1 VRKLKYHEQKLLKKV
16 NLYNW
21 KSDQNIREIKVLRRY
36 HIQDREDYTKY
47 NKLCGKITKLVGDLR
62 KLPSDDKERI
72 KMTEILLE
80 KLYDMG
86 ICKAGQSLEE
96 CHELAASTFC
106 RRRLPVVMVRLRMA
120 ESLKQAVGYIEQ
132 GQIRV
137 GPEVVRVPALHVT
150 RSMEDHI
157 TWSDGSKIKRHIQ
170 ASAEEV
176 DDFDL
181 LLN

>member
-1 VRKLKYHEQKLLKKV
+1 
-16 NLYNW
+16 
-21 KSDQNIREIKVLRRY
+21 
-36 HIQDREDYTKY
+36 
-47 NKLCGKITKLVGDLR
+47 
-62 KLPSDDKERI
+62 
-72 KMTEILLE
+72 MTEILLE

-86 ICKAGQSLEE
+86 IVKAGQSLEE
-96 CHELAASTFC
+96 CNELAASTFC

-132 GQIRV
+132 GQIRL
-137 GPEVVRVPALHVT
+137 GPEVARIPALHVT

-157 TWSDGSKIKRHIQ
+157 TWSDGSKIKRNIK